1 MALNNSLPAT
11 LVLEDGTVF
20 RGRSFGAPGE
30 VIAEIIF
37 HTGMTGYQEVLTD
50 PSYRGQMVVMTY
62 PLIGNYGINAL
73 DEESPRPQVSGFIIK
88 ELSKVASNW
97 RSEEGLSDYLARFGI
112 PGIEGIDTRA
122 AVLHLRQQGAMRAVI
137 STERHDVKKL
147 VAACKAAPTM
157 EGQSLV
163 YDVSAPETFKFATDP
178 RVTKLNTS
186 LGIGL
191 ERNGAQA
198 GGNPQPPIADKRY
211 HVVAYDFG
219 VKQNILNLLAE
230 QNFEV
235 TVVPAK
241 TGAAEVMALK
251 PDGVFL
257 SNGPGD
263 PAALPEIVDNVK
275 QLLGKVP
282 MFGICLGHQLLGLAN
297 GARTYKLKFGH
308 HGANHPVKDLLTQRV
323 EITSQNHGFCVDAAT
338 LPKSASITHVNLN
351 DGTVEGFEDEQK
363 KYFAVQYHP
372 EAAPGPHDSSYLF
385 DRFREWIERG

>member
-1 MALNNSLPAT
+1 MPLNNSLPAT

-20 RGRSFGAPGE
+20 RGRSFGAAGE
-30 VIAEIIF
+30 VVAEIIF

-88 ELSKVASNW
+88 ELSKVTSNW
-97 RSEEGLSDYLARFGI
+97 RSEESLHDYLARYGI
-112 PGIEGIDTRA
+112 LGIEGIDTRA

-137 STERHDVKKL
+137 STVRHDVKKL

-157 EGQSLV
+157 EGQNLV
-163 YDVSAPETFKFATDP
+163 YEVSPTESFKFAESL
-178 RVTKLNTS
+178 KLAELNTA
-186 LGIGL
+186 IGATGHGSTKS
-191 ERNGAQA
+191 NIQNSG
-198 GGNPQPPIADKRY
+198 DRY

-219 VKQNILNLLAE
+219 AKRNILNMLSE
-230 QNFEV
+230 QNFDV
-235 TVVPAK
+235 TVVPAR
-241 TGAAEVMALK
+241 TSADEVMALK

-275 QLLGKVP
+275 QLVGKVP

-338 LPKSASITHVNLN
+338 LPKTASITHTNLN
-351 DGTVEGFEDEQK
+351 DGTVEGFEDEQN

-372 EAAPGPHDSSYLF
+372 EAAPGPHDSGYLF
-385 DRFREWIERG
+385 KRFREWIERG